1 MLAAVLDTCVLF
13 NGLTRDLLLSLVA
26 FDSYRLVLTESNIEE
41 IEDVETRKLMKQGHD
56 RAVAER
62 RAAFLASQ
70 LRESFEVVCQSRSTL
85 VAPVGLPD
93 PDDEHLVAAAV
104 AGGAE
109 VIVTANFTDLPDRL
123 LPSGIRT
130 QDAPSFLHDMICADP
145 DKAAMAL
152 LAMSE
157 RRRKPPQS
165 ELDILGLLVLKGQ
178 LRSTTADILRSALSR
193 MREDDR

>member
-56 RAVAER
+56 RALAER

-70 LRESFEVVCQSRSTL
+70 LRENFEVVCQSRSTL

-93 PDDEHLVAAAV
+93 PD
-104 AGGAE
+104 
-109 VIVTANFTDLPDRL
+109 ANTSWPQ
-123 LPSGIRT
+123 PS
-130 QDAPSFLHDMICADP
+130 QEEP
-145 DKAAMAL
+145 
-152 LAMSE
+152 
-157 RRRKPPQS
+157 
-165 ELDILGLLVLKGQ
+165 
-178 LRSTTADILRSALSR
+178 RS
-193 MREDDR
+193 